1 MKMKHQIITEDI
13 LINAGFEYRERES
26 NLTQDYQNQLY
37 GKDNY
42 KVFRKWTDDDSQ
54 LKLDIDN
61 GVNNRGTEWYLHIDN
76 DHCETIGSA
85 DINTVYEFNLL
96 MEVFGSK
103 FRL

>member
-1 MKMKHQIITEDI
+1 MKITNDI
-13 LINAGFEYRERES
+13 LSNNGFEYLDKQSELLRK
-26 NLTQDYQNQLY
+26 YQKEQY
-37 GKDNY
+37 GIENY
-42 KVFRKWTDDDSQ
+42 SVFRLNTNDDYP

-61 GVNNRGTEWYLHIDN
+61 GFNNRGSEWHLHIDN

-85 DINTVYEFNLL
+85 DIDTVHEFNLL

>member
-1 MKMKHQIITEDI
+1 MKHQIITEDI
-13 LINAGFEYRERES
+13 LINAGFEYLERES
-26 NLTQDYQNQLY
+26 NLTKDYQNELY
-37 GKDNY
+37 EKENY
-42 KVFRKWTDDDSQ
+42 KVFRKWTEDKIPI
-54 LKLDIDN
+54 KLDIDN

-76 DHCETIGSA
+76 DACETIGSA

>member
-1 MKMKHQIITEDI
+1 MKITNDI
-13 LINAGFEYRERES
+13 LSNNGFEYLEKQSELLRK
-26 NLTQDYQNQLY
+26 YQKEQY
-37 GKDNY
+37 GIENY
-42 KVFRKWTDDDSQ
+42 SVFRLNTNDDSS

-61 GVNNRGTEWYLHIDN
+61 GFNNRGTEWHLHIDN

-85 DINTVYEFNLL
+85 DIDTVYEFNLL

>member
-1 MKMKHQIITEDI
+1 MKYQIITEDL
-13 LINAGFEYRERES
+13 LINAGFEYLKRES
-26 NLTQDYQNQLY
+26 SIIDFDNPELY
-37 GKDNY
+37 YNY

-54 LKLDIDN
+54 IKLDIDN
-61 GVNNRGTEWYLHIDN
+61 GLNNRGSEWHLHIDN